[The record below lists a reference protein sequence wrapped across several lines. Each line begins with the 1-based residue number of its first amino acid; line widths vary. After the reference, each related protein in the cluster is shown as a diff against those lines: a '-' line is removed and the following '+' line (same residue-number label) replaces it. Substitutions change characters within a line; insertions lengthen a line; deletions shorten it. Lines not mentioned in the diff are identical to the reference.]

1 MHVRVEGGEIRV
13 TLNGRLVH
21 VMALDHRAIA
31 DRPAT
36 GAIGFQDHSLPLDLR
51 RFRVRKL

>member
-1 MHVRVEGGEIRV
+1 MHVRCEGGEIRV

-21 VMALDHRAIA
+21 VMPLEHRLIE
-31 DRPAT
+31 DRPQV

>member
-1 MHVRVEGGEIRV
+1 MHVRVEGGEVRV

-21 VMALDHRAIA
+21 VMSLQHRVIA

-51 RFRVRKL
+51 RLRVRKL